1 MTPAEQIIKIIPN
14 YRKKESSP
22 RRGFLG
28 VIFRLMRSSKGV
40 FGVSVMAALIIMAF
54 FAPQIS
60 PYDPLELHVRS
71 KLQSPST
78 EHLFGTDE
86 LGRDILSRVI
96 YGSGISL
103 EIGLFAVTLAAV
115 VGVSTGLIAGYN
127 GGIWDSIIM
136 RIWDTVLAF
145 PSIFLAI
152 GLVSI
157 LGPGSSVAVFAVAL
171 TSMPTF
177 ARLTRSI
184 AISTKEMEFVA
195 AERALGVS
203 DFQIIF
209 RTILPNCLTPVIVN
223 IAIAAPAAIL
233 MEASLSYLGLGS
245 QPPDP
250 SWGNML
256 QTAQVYINQAPTY
269 GIFPGLALT
278 LVVLGMNFFADG
290 LQDALDPR
298 RTRTRRG

>member
-1 MTPAEQIIKIIPN
+1 MIVLLLLIVLA
-14 YRKKESSP
+14 
-22 RRGFLG
+22 
-28 VIFRLMRSSKGV
+28 V
-40 FGVSVMAALIIMAF
+40 FAR
-54 FAPQIS
+54 QIS
-60 PYDPLELHVRS
+60 PYDPYILDVRN
-71 KLQSPST
+71 KLQAPSIA
-78 EHLFGTDE
+78 HLFGTDE

-96 YGSGISL
+96 FGSGISL
-103 EIGLFAVTLAAV
+103 EIGLFAVTLAAL
-115 VGVSTGLIAGYN
+115 VGVTTGLIAGYM
-127 GGIWDSIIM
+127 GGIVDAVIM
-136 RIWDTVLAF
+136 RIWDTILAF
-145 PSIFLAI
+145 PGIFLAI

-157 LGPGSSVAVFAVAL
+157 LGPGPSVAIFAVAL

-184 AISTKEMEFVA
+184 AISTKEMEFVT

-203 DFQIIF
+203 DLQIIF

-223 IAIAAPAAIL
+223 IAIAAPSAIL

-245 QPPDP
+245 QPPEP

-256 QTAQVYINQAPTY
+256 QTAQVYISRAPTY
-269 GIFPGLALT
+269 GIFPGVALT

-298 RTRTRRG
+298 RTRTQRGK

>member
-1 MTPAEQIIKIIPN
+1 MLQNNEKRKAYLKSLT
-14 YRKKESSP
+14 RKK
-22 RRGFLG
+22 GFVG
-28 VIFRLMRSSKGV
+28 GFFRLLRSPKGAFGAIVLLLLVIMAV
-40 FGVSVMAALIIMAF
+40 FGPYF
-54 FAPQIS
+54 S
-60 PYDPLELHVRS
+60 PFDPIGLDVRN
-71 KLQSPST
+71 KLQSPT
-78 EHLFGTDE
+78 TTHFFGTDE
-86 LGRDILSRVI
+86 LGRDIFSRII
-96 YGSGISL
+96 YGSAVSL
-103 EIGLFAVTLAAV
+103 KIGVLAVALAAF
-115 VGVSTGLIAGYN
+115 VGVITGLVAGYV
-127 GGIWDSIIM
+127 GGLTDAIIM
-136 RIWDTVLAF
+136 RVWDTLLSF
-145 PSIFLAI
+145 PGIFLAI

-157 LGPGSSVAVFAVAL
+157 LGPGPTVSVFAVAL

-184 AISTKEMEFVA
+184 AISTKEMEFVS
-195 AERALGVS
+195 AEKALGVS

-245 QPPDP
+245 QPPEP

-256 QTAQVYINQAPTY
+256 QTAQIYISRAPTY

-278 LVVLGMNFFADG
+278 FVVLGMNFFADG

-298 RTRTRRG
+298 RTRTQK

>member
-1 MTPAEQIIKIIPN
+1 MLSRLLRN
-14 YRKKESSP
+14 RK
-22 RRGFLG
+22 GLFG
-28 VIFRLMRSSKGV
+28 VIVLLLLI
-40 FGVSVMAALIIMAF
+40 VMAVLAK
-54 FAPQIS
+54 QIS
-60 PYDPLELHVRS
+60 PYDPYILDVRN
-71 KLQSPST
+71 KLQGPSLL
-78 EHLFGTDE
+78 HLFGTDE

-103 EIGLFAVTLAAV
+103 QIGLFAVTLAAA
-115 VGVSTGLIAGYN
+115 VGVVTGLIAGYL
-127 GGIWDSIIM
+127 GGMTDSVIM
-136 RIWDTVLAF
+136 RIWDTILAF
-145 PSIFLAI
+145 PGIFLAI

-157 LGPGSSVAVFAVAL
+157 MGPGPSVAIFAVAL

-203 DFQIIF
+203 DTQIIF

-245 QPPDP
+245 QPPEP

-256 QTAQVYINQAPTY
+256 QTAQVYISRAPTY
-269 GIFPGLALT
+269 GIFPGVALT

-298 RTRTRRG
+298 RSRTQRGK